1 MSEMLATVDEDV
13 FHMQQAAFLLGQV
26 AFDQSPFVF
35 TEPRDERLEFM
46 RLETA
51 EGASAV
57 VLRQRHD
64 SVIDGHREDVYFG
77 FRVEQNDPNEA
88 LSVLV
93 DDLRIEQEWIRDSE
107 FDKIKPRHDALAKKV
122 INSASLNHE
131 VKAASHDN
139 IREFLRLLHETVSQQ
154 KELRAA
160 S

>member
-1 MSEMLATVDEDV
+1 
-13 FHMQQAAFLLGQV
+13 
-26 AFDQSPFVF
+26 
-35 TEPRDERLEFM
+35 
-46 RLETA
+46 
-51 EGASAV
+51 
-57 VLRQRHD
+57 
-64 SVIDGHREDVYFG
+64 VIDGHREDVYFG